1 MRRVV
6 TYVVLAVAAAAV
18 VVMVALLA
26 FLWQARD
33 RGPAM
38 DEAMAAGKKPSDF
51 PHATDDFF
59 HDMDGGV
66 PMNASEVKG
75 RNTWM
80 VWTGGNE
87 AFWDW
92 LASNSFGTFDLLKTL
107 SSFPCSDE
115 QRGQLAQLLEDGKLP
130 AALPDFS
137 LFQRRTRFRTL
148 GVMNEPG
155 FEQATAPDEFG
166 LCLDQGKRTA
176 PDFDEKVYGRAS
188 GVLGLRLY
196 PNPNFD
202 QKARQ
207 RWQANKH
214 RYYTDPAFYSDRS
227 LVRPYR
233 VGMGCSFCHVS
244 HHPVYPP
251 ADPENP
257 EFRNLSA
264 TIGAQ
269 YFWFGRIFGSNLTP
283 DNFVWHVLDSNQPG
297 AVDTSLLPTDHIVNP
312 RAMNAIF
319 DLPAR
324 IAAAKRF
331 HQETMAGRALGL
343 PEVQKVKSD
352 TGGVTF
358 GVPQILWDGADS
370 VGMDAALTRVYINIG
385 EYHQEWIR
393 HIQPLVG
400 GRPQSPIEVEV
411 AVKNST
417 YWNATQERSHDLAA
431 YLIRASGPM
440 PLAAAP
446 GGAAYLRPAAAGP
459 EDPVLTR
466 GKIVF
471 AENCARCHSSKLP
484 APAPGLDEG
493 PQCQGEK
500 YLECF
505 DRFWSW
511 TETEEFKAPMRA
523 MVLAPDF
530 LKDNYLSTDARIP
543 VTRLETEICSA
554 MASNAVEGYVWD
566 NFSSQ
571 SYKSLPAV
579 GTVRLHDPVQN
590 ADFDWETP
598 GGGRGYQRV
607 PSLIAI
613 WATAPLLHNN
623 EVGVFTNDPST
634 AGRMAAFDDAIR
646 KLLHLKPRDNVIR
659 RTRAVGAAYAPY
671 AEKYTSAAGGAYPAT
686 VIRTAA
692 DGGRYG
698 AEYGRPAHDGTTS
711 LSVYSSAFPPK
722 FQLFVGGS
730 FLARG
735 LRTVVGAGS
744 LVEDGVVRIG
754 PIPEGT
760 PVSLLANLNVDRND
774 PRFSV
779 PQLLRLLTRAKSRLK
794 RIEDEKLDRAQ
805 ATALLRELA
814 PDLRALSTCPDF
826 IVDRGHDFGRDLPA
840 TDKEALIEFIKTF

>member
-1 MRRVV
+1 MRK
-6 TYVVLAVAAAAV
+6 VLRYLVLAAAAV
-18 VVMVALLA
+18 VVVIAGAILV
-26 FLWQARD
+26 FLWQTRD
-33 RGPAM
+33 RGPAV

-51 PHATDDFF
+51 PHAANDFF
-59 HDMDGGV
+59 HDMDGGI
-66 PMNASEVKG
+66 PLTAGEVKG
-75 RNTWM
+75 RNTWL

-107 SSFPCSDE
+107 SSYPCSAE
-115 QRGQLAQLLEDGKLP
+115 QQKHLASLSADDRKR
-130 AALPDFS
+130 LPDFA
-137 LFQRRTRFRTL
+137 LFRREGRFKHL

-155 FEQATAPDEFG
+155 FRQATAPDEFG
-166 LCLDQGKRTA
+166 LCLDQSDRS
-176 PDFDEKVYGRAS
+176 PDFDERVYGRAA
-188 GVLGLRLY
+188 GVLGLRIY

-202 QKARQ
+202 AKARQ
-207 RWQANKH
+207 RWDANKQ
-214 RYYTDPAFYSDRS
+214 RYYTDPAFYSDGT

-233 VGMGCSFCHVS
+233 VGMSCAFCHIS
-244 HHPVYPP
+244 HHPLYPP

-269 YFWFGRIFGSNLTP
+269 YFWFGRIFASNLTP

-324 IAAAKRF
+324 MAAAKRF
-331 HQETMAGRALGL
+331 HKETMAGRALDL

-352 TGGVTF
+352 TGDTTF

-400 GRPQSPIEVEV
+400 GRPQTPIEVKV

-440 PLAAAP
+440 RLKDAP
-446 GGAAYLRPAAAGP
+446 GGAAYLRVAAGGA
-459 EDPVLTR
+459 EDPILTR
-466 GKIVF
+466 GKVVF

-484 APAPGLDEG
+484 APAPGLDESPTCG
-493 PQCQGEK
+493 GAQ
-500 YLECF
+500 YLECW
-505 DRFWSW
+505 DRFWKW
-511 TETEEFKAPMRA
+511 TETEEFKAPMRQMA
-523 MVLAPDF
+523 LAPDF
-530 LKDNYLSTDARIP
+530 LDNNYLSTDARIP
-543 VTRLETEICSA
+543 VTTLETEICSA
-554 MASNAVEGYVWD
+554 MASNAIEGYVWD

-579 GTVRLHDPVQN
+579 GKVTLHDPVQGT
-590 ADFDWETP
+590 DFTWDTP

-607 PSLIAI
+607 PSLVSI
-613 WATAPLLHNN
+613 WSTAPLLHNN

-634 AGRMAAFDDAIR
+634 AGRMSAFDDAIR
-646 KLLHLKPRDNVIR
+646 KLLHLKPRDNIVR
-659 RTRAVGAAYAPY
+659 RTRAVGTSSSTYGPDRYSQAGTGGQSYAASYQP
-671 AEKYTSAAGGAYPAT
+671 EPGGPSY
-686 VIRTAA
+686 
-692 DGGRYG
+692 
-698 AEYGRPAHDGTTS
+698 DGTTW
-711 LSVYSSAFPPK
+711 LSVYTSAFPPK
-722 FQLFVGGS
+722 LQLFVGDNRI
-730 FLARG
+730 ARG
-735 LRTVVGAGS
+735 LRRFIGAGS
-744 LVEDGVVRIG
+744 LVEDGLVKIG

-779 PQLLRLLTRAKSRLK
+779 RKLLKLLNHTKQRLK
-794 RIEDEKLDRAQ
+794 RIEDEKLDKAQ

-814 PDLRALSTCPDF
+814 PELRALSTCPDF
-826 IVDRGHDFGRDLPA
+826 IVDRGHNFGRQLPDA
-840 TDKEALIEFIKTF
+840 DKEALIEFVKTF

>member
-1 MRRVV
+1 MIRKVLK
-6 TYVVLAVAAAAV
+6 YLALAVAAFALV
-18 VVMVALLA
+18 VGVALA
-26 FLWQARD
+26 VFLWKTRD

-51 PHATDDFF
+51 PHATNDFF

-66 PMNASEVKG
+66 PLTPAEVKG
-75 RNTWM
+75 RNTWI

-92 LASNSFGTFDLLKTL
+92 LATNSFGTFDLLKAA
-107 SSFPCSDE
+107 SSYPCSDA
-115 QRGQLAQLLEDGKLP
+115 QRAQLDALRKKDPG
-130 AALPDFS
+130 AAGRLPDFS
-137 LFQRRTRFRTL
+137 LFQRRSRFKTL

-155 FEQATAPDEFG
+155 FSQATAPDEFG
-166 LCLDQGKRTA
+166 LCLDKNERTS

-202 QKARQ
+202 AAARR
-207 RWQANKH
+207 RWDENKD
-214 RYYTDPAFYSDRS
+214 RYYTDPAFYSDQS

-233 VGMGCSFCHVS
+233 VGMGCSFCHIS
-244 HHPVYPP
+244 HHPLYPP

-324 IAAAKRF
+324 IEAAKRF
-331 HQETMAGRALGL
+331 HKETMAGRALDL
-343 PEVQKVKSD
+343 PEVQKVKSE

-400 GRPQSPIEVEV
+400 GRPQSPIEVKV
-411 AVKNST
+411 AVQNST
-417 YWNATQERSHDLAA
+417 YWNATQERSHDMAA
-431 YLIRASGPM
+431 YLIRASGAM
-440 PLAAAP
+440 RLKDAP
-446 GGAAYLRPAAAGP
+446 GGAAYLRPAAAGA
-459 EDPVLTR
+459 EDPVLAR

-484 APAPGLDEG
+484 SPAPGLDES
-493 PQCQGEK
+493 PQCKGEK

-505 DRFWSW
+505 DRFWKW
-511 TETEEFKAPMRA
+511 TETEEFKAPMRQ
-523 MVLAPDF
+523 MVQAPDF
-530 LKDNYLSTDARIP
+530 LEHNYLSTDARIP
-543 VTRLETEICSA
+543 VTLLETEICSS
-554 MASNAVEGYVWD
+554 MASNAIEGYVWD

-579 GTVRLHDPVQN
+579 GKVSLHDPVTRT
-590 ADFDWETP
+590 DFTWDTP

-607 PSLIAI
+607 PSLISI

-623 EVGVFTNDPST
+623 EIGVFTNDPST
-634 AGRMAAFDDAIR
+634 AGRMTAFDDAFR
-646 KLLHLKPRDNVIR
+646 KLLHMKPRDNVVR
-659 RTRAVGAAYAPY
+659 RTRAVSYGYGSY
-671 AEKYTSAAGGAYPAT
+671 GSYGGSTGGAYGAST
-686 VIRTAA
+686 
-692 DGGRYG
+692 DGAYS
-698 AEYGRPAHDGTTS
+698 APYSRPAHDGTTW
-711 LSVYSSAFPPK
+711 LGVYSSSFPPK
-722 FQLFVGGS
+722 FQLFVGDS
-730 FLARG
+730 FLAGG
-735 LRTVVGAGS
+735 LRTLLGVGS
-744 LVEDGVVRIG
+744 LVEDGEVKIG

-760 PVSLLANLNVDRND
+760 PVALLANLNVDRND

-779 PQLLRLLTRAKSRLK
+779 PKLLKLLKRTKLSLK
-794 RIEDEKLDRAQ
+794 RIQDEKLDKAQ
-805 ATALLRELA
+805 ATALLTELVPALRE
-814 PDLRALSTCPDF
+814 LSTCPDF
-826 IVDRGHDFGRDLPA
+826 IVDRGHNFGRDLSPA
-840 TDKEALIEFIKTF
+840 DKEALLEFVKTF